1 MQSKD
6 LPWFAVRVRSRYERI
21 AEASLAGRGFNCLMP
36 SYTVTSKWSDRS
48 KVLVKPL
55 FPGYLFCQFDF
66 DRRLPILTSPG
77 VMGVVSSGS
86 LPTPVRTDEIHAL
99 QTVMSSG
106 RTARRHPFLSSGAR
120 VRLNAGPLRGL
131 EGLLVETKN
140 DRRLIL
146 TVKLL
151 QRAVSVEVDEADV
164 EVMES
169 ARRAALMEGYP
180 RVA

>member
-1 MQSKD
+1 MQSNEY
-6 LPWFAVRVRSRYERI
+6 PWFAVRVRGRFERT
-21 AEASLAGRGFNCLMP
+21 AEASLEGRGFKCLLP

-48 KVLVKPL
+48 KTLVKPL

-77 VMGVVSSGS
+77 VMGIVSTGS
-86 LPTPVRTDEIHAL
+86 LPTPVQPDEIRAL

-106 RTARRHPFLSSGAR
+106 RNARRHPFLCSGAR
-120 VRLNAGPLRGL
+120 VRLNGGPLKGC
-131 EGLLVETKN
+131 EGFLVETKS

-146 TVKLL
+146 NVKLL
-151 QRAVSVEVDEADV
+151 QRAVAVEVDEADV

-169 ARRAALMEGYP
+169 ARRSVAWEGIG